1 MGNIHSGVS
10 PQRTQKWTLFIW
22 LLVFLPIVLV
32 AAFVL
37 WCVWENKRKDRR
49 RLESDER
56 RRMRDMQML
65 VAEANYALEAAAND
79 EEVVPYGTNDY

>member
-1 MGNIHSGVS
+1 MGNVNSGVP
-10 PQRTQKWTLFIW
+10 PQQTRTWALYVW

-37 WCVWENKRKDRR
+37 WCVWENKRKDRH

-56 RRMRDMQML
+56 RRLADMKML
-65 VAEANYALEAAAND
+65 VAEANYALEAAND